1 MEMSPSVMHVLL
13 PIIGVVIGAI
23 LNYGFTKV
31 LEERRHM
38 RNLKTQAYLEFIH
51 HFMDAHFVGEK
62 KETLSRF
69 ADATQRIAI
78 YGSKEVI
85 EAVANIKRVSAKK
98 RIISESEFESKFG
111 SEFRHSFITMV
122 QAMRKD
128 GLPKESVSDEEIS
141 WLLFG
146 EGLKYDE

>member
-13 PIIGVVIGAI
+13 PIIGIVIGVI
-23 LNYGFTKV
+23 LNYWFTKL

-38 RNLKTQAYLEFIH
+38 RNLKTEAYLEFIH

-98 RIISESEFESKFG
+98 RIMSESEFESKFG
-111 SEFRHSFITMV
+111 SEFRHSFIAMV